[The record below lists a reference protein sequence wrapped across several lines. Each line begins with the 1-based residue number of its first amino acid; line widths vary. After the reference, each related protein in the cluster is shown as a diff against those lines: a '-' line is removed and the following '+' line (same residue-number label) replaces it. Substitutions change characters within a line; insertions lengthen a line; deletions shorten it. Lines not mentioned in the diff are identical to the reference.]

1 MKRRA
6 RGPVYGDR
14 PAQCGRGHRRCG
26 VAIQHG
32 CAEVAGMT
40 PSVLTATPAFLWT
53 QRSQREDAKVAKKRG
68 VLNSFAFF
76 ASFFAAS
83 ASKKTSP
90 GHDRPGNRKA
100 A

>member
-1 MKRRA
+1 
-6 RGPVYGDR
+6 
-14 PAQCGRGHRRCG
+14 
-26 VAIQHG
+26 
-32 CAEVAGMT
+32 MT
-40 PSVLTATPAFLWT
+40 PSVLTAAPAFFWT

-76 ASFFAAS
+76 AFFASFFAAS

-90 GHDRPGNRKA
+90 RHGRPGNRKA